1 MKEIKKLFLDSK
13 GYSDTILLSLFL
25 FVVALLPIHAI
36 LSTWAISNFGHADI
50 FKSWKEILI
59 YCVAFPLILWQTCKK
74 PQLILEIIRKKINIA
89 ALIFIGL
96 NIIMFRVSHSVLRSE
111 SAGLLFNTRF
121 LVFFLFAQV
130 VAGLY
135 NKERL
140 EKVVFWLI
148 CIGGG
153 IITFFGFLQ
162 VTVLPKDLLTHIG
175 YSKYTILP
183 YYTVSNNTYFV
194 RIISTLRGP
203 NELGAYMVFW
213 FPILLIL
220 TLKYWNKEVNYRYAA
235 VIVWIAS
242 IVTLYGSGSR
252 SAYVA
257 CAVSLVITTFLI
269 VNKNIKKE
277 MVIAALVLGVFG
289 SVALIAGRHTRFE
302 QVTVFHQ
309 DPTVKTATTSNL
321 QHVQS
326 VKDALNIIRK
336 HPLGLGVGTTN
347 VPSTYGPKGLTVEN
361 YFLDTMVET
370 GIIGG
375 LIFIAVNCMLGYEF
389 WMNREDTAVKALL
402 AALIGVSIIALL
414 LPAWEDE
421 TLSMLFWGLAGI
433 EISKRTILKPTKNAT
448 V

>member
-1 MKEIKKLFLDSK
+1 MQEIKQLFKKNKLAPDSLLLGIFLL
-13 GYSDTILLSLFL
+13 I
-25 FVVALLPIHAI
+25 VALLPVHAI
-36 LSTWAISNFGHADI
+36 FSTWAISNFGHADI
-50 FKSWKEILI
+50 FKSWKEILV
-59 YCVAFPLILWQTCKK
+59 YGVAFPLILWITFKK
-74 PQLILEIIRKKINIA
+74 PQLILSIVKKKINIVV
-89 ALIFIGL
+89 LLFIVINL
-96 NIIMFRVSHSVLRSE
+96 IMFRTSHYGLRSE
-111 SAGLLFNTRF
+111 AAGFIFNTRF
-121 LVFFLFAQV
+121 LAFFLFAQV
-130 VAGLY
+130 MAGLY
-135 NKERL
+135 NKEL
-140 EKVVFWLI
+140 MEKAVFWLI
-148 CIGGG
+148 CVGG
-153 IITFFGFLQ
+153 IIVTFFGFLQ
-162 VTVLPKDLLTHIG
+162 VAILPKDLLAHIG

-220 TLKYWNKEVNYRYAA
+220 TMKYWNKEVNYRYAA
-235 VIVWIAS
+235 VVVWLAS

-252 SAYVA
+252 SAFVA
-257 CAVSLVITTFLI
+257 CAASLVITTFLV

-277 MVIAALVLGVFG
+277 MIIAALVLGVVG
-289 SVALIAGRHTRFE
+289 SLALIAGRHTRFE

-326 VKDALNIIRK
+326 IKDAIAIIKK

-370 GIIGG
+370 GVIGG
-375 LIFIAVNCMLGYEF
+375 LLFVTICVMLVYEL
-389 WMNREDTAVKALL
+389 WKDQDDNVAKALL
-402 AALIGVSIIALL
+402 AGLIGVSIVAML

-421 TLSMLFWGLAGI
+421 TLSMLLWGLAGI
-433 EISKRTILKPTKNAT
+433 VISKRAIPKPTKNAT

>member
-1 MKEIKKLFLDSK
+1 L
-13 GYSDTILLSLFL
+13 
-25 FVVALLPIHAI
+25 A
-36 LSTWAISNFGHADI
+36 
-50 FKSWKEILI
+50 
-59 YCVAFPLILWQTCKK
+59 
-74 PQLILEIIRKKINIA
+74 
-89 ALIFIGL
+89 
-96 NIIMFRVSHSVLRSE
+96 
-111 SAGLLFNTRF
+111 
-121 LVFFLFAQV
+121 FFLFAQV
-130 VAGLY
+130 IADLY
-135 NKERL
+135 NKEL
-140 EKVVFWLI
+140 MEKAVFWLI
-148 CIGGG
+148 CIGG
-153 IITFFGFLQ
+153 IIVTFFGFLQ
-162 VTVLPKDLLTHIG
+162 VAILPKDLLTHIG

-183 YYTVSNNTYFV
+183 YYTVANNRNLV

-252 SAYVA
+252 SAFVA
-257 CAVSLVITTFLI
+257 CAASLVITTFLV
-269 VNKNIKKE
+269 VNKNIKRE
-277 MVIAALVLGVFG
+277 MIIATLVIGIIG
-289 SVALIAGRHTRFE
+289 SVMLIAGRNTRFE

-309 DPTVKTATTSNL
+309 DPIVKTATTSNL

-326 VKDALNIIRK
+326 VRDAFNIIRK

-347 VPSTYGPKGLTVEN
+347 VPSTYSSKGLTVEN

-375 LIFIAVNCMLGYEF
+375 LIFIAICSMLSYEL
-389 WMNREDTAVKALL
+389 WKNKDNDIAKALF
-402 AALIGVSIIALL
+402 AGLIGVSFVALL

-421 TLSMLFWGLAGI
+421 TLSMLLWGLAGVI
-433 EISKRTILKPTKNAT
+433 ISKKSIPRTTKNAT